1 MRNAVLAAMAEMV
14 LQVLSGD
21 QLEVVSRDTRDQFLD
36 TLQAHCHDVNSLCAQ
51 PRFAALHPNCPA
63 EGEAVDVTEIHR
75 TLYAGR
81 SKKESSCVKE
91 ESTLQ
96 GFHCQ

>member
-14 LQVLSGD
+14 LQVLSGSAGGG
-21 QLEVVSRDTRDQFLD
+21 VPGHPGPVPGH
-36 TLQAHCHDVNSLCAQ
+36 LQAHCHDVNSCAQ

-63 EGEAVDVTEIHR
+63 EGEWPLDVTEIHR

-81 SKKESSCVKE
+81 SKGK
-91 ESTLQ
+91 
-96 GFHCQ
+96 